1 MRTARIRL
9 ASVLALL
16 LCAFAAPARAAER
29 GADGRFDGRR
39 SMHFE
44 LLQDV
49 DLDRNSAARRFERD
63 VLDVLERAY
72 DAVGDSLGIRPEKR
86 IQVRVYDPA
95 LFDGQFRRFFAFRAA
110 GFYNGV
116 VHVRGAAQID
126 QQLVRTLTHEYVHA
140 AIGAEAGQGL
150 FPAWLNEG
158 LAEYFENR
166 ALGKRYLSAGEHG
179 VLRRLALDDTW
190 IPLGRLAGPSLTH
203 LNDARAAQA
212 YLQSYGM
219 VDYMVRTGGSDRLER
234 LCAQLVRSRN
244 LRRAFDRSF
253 GRTAAELEQAFRAEL
268 AR

>member
-1 MRTARIRL
+1 
-9 ASVLALL
+9 
-16 LCAFAAPARAAER
+16 
-29 GADGRFDGRR
+29 
-39 SMHFE
+39 MHFE

-49 DLDRNSAARRFERD
+49 DLDRSSPARRFERD
-63 VLDVLERAY
+63 VLDVLERAHR
-72 DAVGDSLGIRPEKR
+72 AVGDGLGIRPEKR

-95 LFDGQFRRFFAFRAA
+95 LFDGQFRQFFAFRAA

-116 VHVRGAAQID
+116 VHVRGATQID

-140 AIGAEAGQGL
+140 AIGAEAGPGL

-166 ALGKRYLSAGEHG
+166 ALGKRYLSPGERG

-190 IPLGRLAGPSLTH
+190 IPLSRLSGPSLTH
-203 LNDARAAQA
+203 MVDSRAAQA

-219 VDYMVRTGGSDRLER
+219 IDYLVRTGGTAKLER
-234 LCAQLVRSRN
+234 LCEQLVRSRSV
-244 LRRAFDRSF
+244 RRALDRSF
-253 GRTAAELEQAFRAEL
+253 GASAAELEQAFRAEL